1 MFAATSFL
9 GSIHLAFLLGVAHL
23 LPKLYSLIGA
33 FSLDTTGLLSQA
45 EDIFNGLQ
53 GAYIPIIGITL
64 GLAILAYIVKEL
76 RAAI

>member
-1 MFAATSFL
+1 M
-9 GSIHLAFLLGVAHL
+9 HFLLPLGHMAHTL
-23 LPKLYSLIGA
+23 AA
-33 FSLDTTGLLSQA
+33 FSLDTTGLLDQA